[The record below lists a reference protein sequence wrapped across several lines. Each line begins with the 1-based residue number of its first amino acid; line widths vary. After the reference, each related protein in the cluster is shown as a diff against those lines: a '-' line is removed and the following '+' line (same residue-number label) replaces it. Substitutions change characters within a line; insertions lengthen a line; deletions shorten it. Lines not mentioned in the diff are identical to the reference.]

1 MLEIEEDTQYGPI
14 GEAIANVVEV
24 GDNIVVPCVSQP
36 QPWAHDQGKGLQRC
50 EPKVNPRITF
60 HVPESAKECEGMNPH
75 TLK

>member
-36 QPWAHDQGKGLQRC
+36 
-50 EPKVNPRITF
+50 
-60 HVPESAKECEGMNPH
+60 
-75 TLK
+75 